1 MRPSALPPL
10 ADRYCTAINALL
22 RRELNA
28 YTSELRRLTTARMA
42 TAPTEPDILK
52 GYKKASPHL
61 RNFVRV
67 WRTQKL
73 SEGTWKSRCRTPFAW
88 PQPVRDGASE
98 HCGELEDW

>member
-28 YTSELRRLTTARMA
+28 YTSELRRLTTACMA

-61 RNFVRV
+61 SNFVWHCQPFAQTEAVR
-67 WRTQKL
+67 RNM
-73 SEGTWKSRCRTPFAW
+73 EIECRTPFHVAAARAGW
-88 PQPVRDGASE
+88 GVRSLRRA
-98 HCGELEDW
+98 